1 MKARAIHF
9 HTLLILTVA
18 ACSFIQI
25 GCDGDNPAGVPRNN
39 SQPVIEEIPD
49 KAVDGGYRNDGG
61 SQRHRFR
68 C

>member
-1 MKARAIHF
+1 MKARSIHS

-39 SQPVIEEIPD
+39 SQP
-49 KAVDGGYRNDGG
+49 
-61 SQRHRFR
+61 
-68 C
+68 